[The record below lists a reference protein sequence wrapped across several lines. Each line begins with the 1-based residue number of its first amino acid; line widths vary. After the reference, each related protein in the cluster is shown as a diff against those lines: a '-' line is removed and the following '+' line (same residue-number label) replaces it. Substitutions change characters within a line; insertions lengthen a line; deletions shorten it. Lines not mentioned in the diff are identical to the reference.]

1 MDPKFYYIELLE
13 EILISYNEK
22 SLDELVKKNSIN
34 NNQISNKINADTQD
48 CFLKGNSNF
57 EQLNSGGLNDN
68 YDYEENDTKIKE
80 LSDELL
86 TELDISEENLNKEAI
101 DYSNFIQDINNQ
113 KNLLFNNYQLQLKLL
128 KENYEKQIQE
138 LNYSI
143 NNKNF
148 KCIEK
153 IIDLISIS
161 QENITRYYC
170 EINTVDK
177 IINNLKKNIQ
187 NFINIKNNNN
197 INNIQKSEFTEE
209 LEFEE
214 LQNINE
220 EVFIKMENRI
230 KNNYSNNIYYIS
242 LNKLIVSLENQKKQI
257 NDFISK
263 EQLNIN
269 KITFL
274 LMKNRWFE
282 SAKIVDAK
290 ITSIIDSI
298 KKNYILTADEAQ
310 ENNFD
315 TNFLL
320 NFKQD
325 DVPQQFNGLHDLDDI
340 EIPDFNSSN
349 QNNNFSN
356 FIFNNFE
363 QKTELDNNLIYNRIN
378 KFNLQNP

>member
-57 EQLNSGGLNDN
+57 EQLNSGGLNEN

-187 NFINIKNNNN
+187 NFINIKNNN

>member
-187 NFINIKNNNN
+187 NFINIKNNN

-325 DVPQQFNGLHDLDDI
+325 DVPQQFNGLNDLDDI

>member
-187 NFINIKNNNN
+187 NFINIKNNN